1 MRTVALTT
9 LVKIELPTR
18 TIRYCEG
25 GFFRW
30 GGELFRSRDEVF
42 GLVSSAS
49 ELSEGVGEEVSVFE
63 LAFSPPGTTPP
74 AQLSQPGYQTSVAQF
89 FVGEYDTETGA
100 LIGPPTEE
108 FIGELDQTAIEF
120 GADSRTVEMTIV
132 AESARLME
140 RNIGNSLNAA
150 WHRSIH
156 PGEAGHDQ
164 GTGLGRQL
172 AWGVEGARYGGS
184 GGGGGGGGFGLDP
197 SRVRQN

>member
-1 MRTVALTT
+1 MRTISLTT

-30 GGELFRSRDEVF
+30 DGELFRSRDDVF
-42 GLVSSAS
+42 GIVSSAS

-89 FVGEYDTETGA
+89 FVGEYDIETGA
-100 LIGPPTEE
+100 LIGPPKEE
-108 FIGELDQTAIEF
+108 FIGELDQSAIEF
-120 GADSRTVEMTIV
+120 GSDSRTVEMMIV

-140 RNIGNSLNAA
+140 RNIGNSLNAS
-150 WHRSIH
+150 WHRSIW

-164 GTGLGRQL
+164 ATGLGRQL
-172 AWGVEGARYGGS
+172 AWGVESSSS
-184 GGGGGGGGFGLDP
+184 GGGGGFGGFGLDP
-197 SRVRQN
+197 SRRQQN